1 MNADQNIIK
10 RNKLPIEL
18 VFISYTLILLLCI
31 FALFPV
37 YGLFAWL
44 VAIPILLLTFVLGI
58 VAIVKN
64 RIVNGIFII
73 LLSVIGAPIFI
84 IIAPILSTGHEVL
97 ANLEKEVNRVQKNLN
112 VKKGKATAGDNS
124 RASKSAKK
132 SKRDTSKFHWDAKN
146 GNVDAVKKYLE
157 SKGDIN
163 IKNHLGETPLHFAAA
178 GGNKEIVELLINGG
192 AAVDE
197 VSDIGNT
204 PLDLAIAMNGLSDN
218 KEVIEFLLKIGA
230 RQNKIP
236 F

>member
-1 MNADQNIIK
+1 MNAQQNVIK

-18 VFISYTLILLLCI
+18 VLISYTLILILCV

-58 VAIVKN
+58 VAIAKD

-84 IIAPILSTGHEVL
+84 LIASILSTGQEVL
-97 ANLEKEVNRVQKNLN
+97 AHLEEDVDRVQKNFN
-112 VKKGKATAGDNS
+112 VQKGKATAGDNS
-124 RASKSAKK
+124 SASTSAKK
-132 SKRDTSKFHWDAKN
+132 NKRDTSKFHWDAKN

-163 IKNHLGETPLHFAAA
+163 IKNHLGETPLHFAAS

-192 AAVDE
+192 ADFNE

-218 KEVIEFLLKIGA
+218 KEVIKFLLKTGA
-230 RQNKIP
+230 RQNQIP